1 MKCDVDHSRDIL
13 IRRGIRLSYF
23 TIFYNSLEATAALV
37 AGVLAGSVA
46 LVGFGVDSFIE
57 VSASGLAQW
66 RLRADLDATRKERVE
81 RKTSRL
87 IGLSFLMLAAYVL
100 YDATASLFR
109 QDAPDATLFGIAVLV
124 LSAVVMTLLARS
136 KRKIARELSSNAL
149 KAEAKQTSLCAYL
162 SIIALGGVV
171 LNATLGWWWADP
183 GAALL
188 MTPIIAKEG
197 IEGMRS
203 K

>member
-1 MKCDVDHSRDIL
+1 M
-13 IRRGIRLSYF
+13 SYF